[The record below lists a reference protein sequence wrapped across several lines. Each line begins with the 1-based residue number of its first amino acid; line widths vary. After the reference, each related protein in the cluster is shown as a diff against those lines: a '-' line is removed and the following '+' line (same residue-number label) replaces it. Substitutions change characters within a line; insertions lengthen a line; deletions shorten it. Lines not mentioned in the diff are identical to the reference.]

1 MKILSAGQIKA
12 LDSYTIQEE
21 SITSLDLM
29 EKAAM
34 AFCEKFATYWNP
46 KRPIVIFAGHGN
58 NGGDALAI
66 ARILSGWDYSVEAY
80 LFNTS
85 NGLSADCSANCSR
98 LKEVEKVTFKEITTQ
113 FTPPTLTKE
122 HVVIDGLFGIGLAR
136 PLTGG
141 FASMVQYI
149 NASPATVVSIDVPS
163 GLMSEDNTGNNMA
176 NVIQAD
182 YTFTFH
188 TPKISFFFAENEPYV
203 GKFEVLDIGLADP
216 DEDFSQTHYYTIE
229 DSTIR
234 PMLKPL
240 KQFAHKGSMG
250 TALLVAGSEG
260 MAGAAVLAG
269 KACIRSGAGK
279 VIACTNVKN
288 REILQISVP
297 ELIVNNPQNLTDLM
311 ENVNAIG
318 VGPGLGTDQAAFNIV
333 RNVLES
339 CKSPL
344 VVDADALNCIA
355 ASDSGL
361 RILPKGAII
370 TPHPK
375 EFERL
380 IHTSVNSYEALAK
393 AIDLSKKLNIIIV
406 LKGAYTRI
414 VTPDGEVYFNTTGN
428 PGMATA
434 GSGDVLTGIILSL
447 LAQQYTPQQA
457 AIIGVYLHG
466 LAGDK
471 AAEKLSKHSLIA
483 SDIIEHLYLAFKCGE

>member
-1 MKILSAGQIKA
+1 MKILSAGQIKT
-12 LDSYTIQEE
+12 LDSYTTQEE
-21 SITSLDLM
+21 SISSLDLM
-29 EKAAM
+29 ENAAM
-34 AFCEKFATYWNP
+34 AFCEKYATKWNQD
-46 KRPIVIFAGHGN
+46 RPVVVFAGHGN

-66 ARILSGWDYSVEAY
+66 ARLLSGWGYSVEAY

-85 NGLSADCSANCSR
+85 KGLSADCAANCNR
-98 LKEVEKVTFKEITTQ
+98 LKEVEKVAFQVITTQ
-113 FTPPTLTKE
+113 FTPPTLTEE

-141 FASMVQYI
+141 FASVVQYI

-163 GLMSEDNTGNNMA
+163 GLMTEDNTGNNMA

-188 TPKISFFFAENEPYV
+188 TPKMSFFFAENEPYV
-203 GKFEVLDIGLADP
+203 GEFEVLDIGLVDP
-216 DEDFSQTHYYTIE
+216 DDETSQTHYHTIE
-229 DSTIR
+229 DSTVKS
-234 PMLKPL
+234 MLKPL
-240 KQFAHKGSMG
+240 SKFAHKGTMG

-260 MAGAAVLAG
+260 MAGAAVLSG

-279 VIACTNVKN
+279 VIACTNEKN

-297 ELIVNNPQNLTDLM
+297 ELIVRNSQNLTNLM

-333 RNVLES
+333 RTVLES
-339 CKSPL
+339 CKYPL

-393 AIDLSKKLNIIIV
+393 AIDLSKKLDIIIV

-414 VTPDGEVYFNTTGN
+414 VTPQGDVYFNTTGN

-434 GSGDVLTGIILSL
+434 GSGDVLTGIILAL

-457 AIIGVYLHG
+457 AVIGVYLHG

-471 AAEKLSKHSLIA
+471 AAKERSQKSLIA
-483 SDIIEHLYLAFKCGE
+483 SDIIENLR